1 MANADFLQLPVPPS
15 SYLAQNGIRMVN
27 ANTGGTIIGGRPQG
41 FGGTGGSLLSSSSNS
56 SVFLDMY
63 G

>member
-1 MANADFLQLPVPPS
+1 MPNADFLQLPVPPG

-27 ANTGGTIIGGRPQG
+27 ANTGNTIIGGRSQG
-41 FGGTGGSLLSSSSNS
+41 LGATGGSLLSSSSNN